1 METLDYVSTS
11 IPALAEAFQGMAPW
25 ELANRIEE
33 LAAEIG
39 PKLGE
44 GYKQQ
49 EDAWIHVSARIHP
62 TATVQGA
69 AIVGPNCL
77 IGPHAY
83 LRAGAVLG
91 EGVTIGGGCEIK
103 SSFVLD
109 KTAIAHLNYVG
120 NSVVGSN
127 VNIEAGAVIANH
139 FNERED
145 KSIRVKVDGRVVET
159 GVKKFG
165 ALVGDGSRVGANA
178 VTTPG
183 TVLPK
188 GTVVRRLELV
198 DQAA

>member
-11 IPALAEAFQGMAPW
+11 IPALREALRGMAPW
-25 ELANRIEE
+25 QLADRIEE
-33 LAAEIG
+33 IVAGVG
-39 PKLGE
+39 PRLGD
-44 GYKQQ
+44 GYEQR
-49 EDAWIHVSARIHP
+49 EDAWIHTSAQIHP

-103 SSFVLD
+103 STFVLD
-109 KTAIAHLNYVG
+109 RSAVAHLNYVG
-120 NSVVGSN
+120 NSVVGAN

-145 KSIRVKVDGRVVET
+145 KAIRVRVDGQAIET

-165 ALVGDGSRVGANA
+165 ALVGDGSRIGANA

-188 GTVVRRLELV
+188 GSIVKRLELV
-198 DQAA
+198 DQSA